1 MTTEPR
7 AFEGVNVLDFTQGV
21 AGPHSTM
28 LLAQHGANVLKIEP
42 PEGDWGRTLGAV
54 YGDQCAHSIAFNRG
68 KRSLAMDMKQPDA
81 QAAARKIA
89 EKADVIVE
97 AFRPGIMAKFGLSYD
112 MVKAFNPNV
121 IYLSVTGFGQSGPN
135 SKLPVTDAVIQA
147 FSGLMTVNRD
157 KDGLPQRLNMIPV
170 DVTTGLYAF
179 QAISTALMRKF
190 RYGVG
195 TYIDSNLMQCA
206 AAFQAAKIMEYYLEK
221 GESQPLYVP
230 VGTMQTTDGFINIT
244 VMRESHYVSL
254 CEVMGKPE
262 WITDERFSDRT
273 KRLKNEQVLMPMIRE
288 IFAQRSTKEWAD
300 SLTAAG
306 VMNAPVQN
314 YGDLMNHEHTKA
326 VDAIAY
332 VGHEATGTIPMPH
345 IPGQPRIAG
354 ADALTHAP
362 GIGEHSDDI
371 LGEWGYSP
379 AEIADMKAKGAVKY
393 PSLQAAAAE

>member
-42 PEGDWGRTLGAV
+42 PDGDWGRTLGAM

-81 QAAARKIA
+81 QAVARKIA

-97 AFRPGIMAKFGLSYD
+97 AFRPGVMAKFGLGYEQ
-112 MVKAFNPNV
+112 VKAFNPDV
-121 IYLSVTGFGQSGPN
+121 IYLSVTGFGQTGPN
-135 SKLPVTDAVIQA
+135 MNLPVTDAVIQA
-147 FSGLMTVNRD
+147 YSGLMTVN
-157 KDGLPQRLNMIPV
+157 KDSQGLPNRLNMIPI

-179 QAISTALMRKF
+179 QALSTALMRKF
-190 RYGVG
+190 RFGG
-195 TYIDSNLMQCA
+195 GCYIDNNLLQSAM
-206 AAFQAAKIMEYYLEK
+206 AFQAAKIMEFYLEK

-244 VMRESHYVSL
+244 AMREAHYVSL

-262 WITDERFSDRT
+262 WITDERFDDRT
-273 KRLKNEQVLMPMIRE
+273 KRLKNEKILMPMIRE
-288 IFAQRSTKEWAD
+288 VFATRSTKDWAD

-314 YGDLMNHEHTKA
+314 YGDLMEAEHVTAVSALEYLEHE
-326 VDAIAY
+326 
-332 VGHEATGTIPMPH
+332 GTGTIPLPH
-345 IPGQPRIAG
+345 IPGQPRLNG

-362 GIGEHSDDI
+362 SIGEHSDEI
-371 LGEWGYSP
+371 LGEWGYSD
-379 AEIADMKAKGAVKY
+379 ADIAKMKANGAVKY
-393 PSLQAAAAE
+393 PALQAAAAE

>member
-42 PEGDWGRTLGAV
+42 PEGDWGRTLGAM

-68 KRSLAMDMKQPDA
+68 KRSLAMDMKQADA
-81 QAAARKIA
+81 KAVARKIA
-89 EKADVIVE
+89 EKADIIVE
-97 AFRPGIMAKFGLSYD
+97 AFRPGVMAKFGLSYD
-112 MVKAFNPNV
+112 MVKEFNPNV
-121 IYLSVTGFGQSGPN
+121 IYLSVTGFGQKGPN
-135 SKLPVTDAVIQA
+135 MNLPVTDAVIQA
-147 FSGLMTVNRD
+147 YSGLMTVNKD

-179 QAISTALMRKF
+179 QAMSTALMRKF

-195 TYIDSNLMQCA
+195 CYIDNNLMQSA

-244 VMRESHYVSL
+244 AMREAHYVSL
-254 CEVMGKPE
+254 CNVMGHPE
-262 WITDERFSDRT
+262 WITDERFNSREQ
-273 KRLKNEQVLMPMIRE
+273 RLKNEKVLMPMIRE
-288 IFAQRSTKEWAD
+288 VFTKRSTKDWAE

-314 YGDLMNHEHTKA
+314 YGDLMSAEHVKA

-332 VGHEATGTIPMPH
+332 VEHAETGTIPMPH
-345 IPGQPRIAG
+345 IPGQPRITG
-354 ADALTHAP
+354 PDALTHAP
-362 GIGEHSDDI
+362 TIGEHSDEI
-371 LGEWGYSP
+371 LGEWGYS
-379 AEIADMKAKGAVKY
+379 ASDIAAMKANGAVKY

>member
-42 PEGDWGRTLGAV
+42 PEGDWGRTLGAM

-68 KRSLAMDMKQPDA
+68 KRSLAMDMKSPEA
-81 QAAARKIA
+81 QAVAKKIA

-97 AFRPGIMAKFGLSYD
+97 AFRPGVMAKFGLSYD
-112 MVKAFNPNV
+112 QVKEYNPNV
-121 IYLSVTGFGQSGPN
+121 IYLSVTGFGQTGPN

-147 FSGLMTVNRD
+147 FSGLMTVN
-157 KDGLPQRLNMIPV
+157 KDSQGLPNRLNMIPI

-179 QAISTALMRKF
+179 QTISTALMRKF

-195 TYIDSNLMQCA
+195 CYIDNNLMQSA
-206 AAFQAAKIMEYYLEK
+206 AAFQAAKIMEFYLEK

-244 VMRESHYVSL
+244 AMREAHYVSL
-254 CEVMGKPE
+254 CEVMGKSE
-262 WITDERFSDRT
+262 WATDDRFDTRE
-273 KRLKNEQVLMPMIRE
+273 KRLANEQILMPMIRE
-288 IFAQRSTKEWAD
+288 VFATRSTKDWAD
-300 SLTAAG
+300 ALTANG

-326 VDAIAY
+326 VDALAY
-332 VGHEATGTIPMPH
+332 LEHAETGTIPLPH
-345 IPGQPRIAG
+345 IPGQPRITG
-354 ADALTHAP
+354 PDELTHAP
-362 GIGEHSDDI
+362 SIGEHSDDI
-371 LGEWGYSP
+371 LSEWGYSDADI
-379 AEIADMKAKGAVKY
+379 AELKAKGAVKY
-393 PSLQAAAAE
+393 PALQAQAAE

>member
-244 VMRESHYVSL
+244 AMRESHYVSL

>member
-28 LLAQHGANVLKIEP
+28 LLAQHGANILKIEP
-42 PEGDWGRTLGAV
+42 PEGDWGRTLGAM

-81 QAAARKIA
+81 QAVARKIA
-89 EKADVIVE
+89 EKADIIVE
-97 AFRPGIMAKFGLSYD
+97 AFRPGVMAKFGLGYEQ
-112 MVKAFNPNV
+112 VKEFNPNV
-121 IYLSVTGFGQSGPN
+121 IYLSVTGFGQIGPN

-147 FSGLMTVNRD
+147 YSGLMTVNKD

-195 TYIDSNLMQCA
+195 CYIDNNLMQSA
-206 AAFQAAKIMEYYLEK
+206 AAFQAAKIMEFYLEK

-244 VMRESHYVSL
+244 AMRESHYQSL
-254 CEVMGKPE
+254 CEVMGKQE
-262 WITDERFSDRT
+262 WATDPRFDNRE
-273 KRLKNEQVLMPMIRE
+273 KRLENEAILMPMIRE
-288 IFAQRSTKEWAD
+288 VFATRSTAEWAEA
-300 SLTAAG
+300 LTAAG

-314 YGDLMNHEHTKA
+314 YGDLMNHEHVKA

-332 VGHEATGTIPMPH
+332 VEHTETGTIPMPH
-345 IPGQPRIAG
+345 IPGQPRITG
-354 ADALTHAP
+354 PDPLTHAP
-362 GIGEHSDDI
+362 SIGEHSDEI
-371 LGEWGYSP
+371 LREWGYSDP
-379 AEIADMKAKGAVKY
+379 EIANLKANGTVKY
-393 PSLQAAAAE
+393 PALQAAAAE

>member
-68 KRSLAMDMKQPDA
+68 KRSLAMDMKQPEA

-112 MVKAFNPNV
+112 MVKEFNPNV

-244 VMRESHYVSL
+244 AMREAHYVSL

>member
-21 AGPHSTM
+21 AGPHATM

-42 PEGDWGRTLGAV
+42 PDGDWGRTLGAM
-54 YGDQCAHSIAFNRG
+54 YGDQCAHFIAFNRG
-68 KRSLAMDMKQPDA
+68 KRSLALDMKSPEA
-81 QAAARKIA
+81 QAITRKIA

-97 AFRPGIMAKFGLSYD
+97 AFRPGVMAKFGLSYEQ
-112 MVKAFNPNV
+112 VKEFNPTV
-121 IYLSVTGFGQSGPN
+121 IYLSVTGFGQTGPN

-147 FSGLMTVNRD
+147 FSGLMTVNKD

-206 AAFQAAKIMEYYLEK
+206 AAFQAAKIMEFYLEK

-244 VMRESHYVSL
+244 AMREAHYVSL
-254 CEVMGKPE
+254 CQVMGRTE
-262 WITDERFSDRT
+262 WATDERFSTRE
-273 KRLKNEQVLMPMIRE
+273 KRLANEAILMPMIRE
-288 IFAQRSTKEWAD
+288 VFATRSTQEWAE

-314 YGDLMNHEHTKA
+314 YGEVMEHEHTKA

-332 VGHEATGTIPMPH
+332 LEHAGTGTIPMPH
-345 IPGQPRIAG
+345 IPGQPRIDG
-354 ADALTHAP
+354 PDAFTHAP
-362 GIGEHSDDI
+362 GIGEHSDEI
-371 LGEWGYSP
+371 LREWGYSD
-379 AEIADMKAKGAVKY
+379 ADIANMKADGTVKY
-393 PSLQAAAAE
+393 PALLATAAE

>member
-28 LLAQHGANVLKIEP
+28 LLAQHGANILKIEP
-42 PEGDWGRTLGAV
+42 PEGDWGRTLGAM

-81 QAAARKIA
+81 QAVARKIA
-89 EKADVIVE
+89 EKADIIVE
-97 AFRPGIMAKFGLSYD
+97 AFRPGVMAKFGLGYEQ
-112 MVKAFNPNV
+112 VKEFNPNV
-121 IYLSVTGFGQSGPN
+121 IYLSVTGFGQIGPN

-147 FSGLMTVNRD
+147 YSGLMTVNKD

-195 TYIDSNLMQCA
+195 CYIDNNLMQSA
-206 AAFQAAKIMEYYLEK
+206 AAFQAAKIMEFYLEK

-244 VMRESHYVSL
+244 AMRESHYQSL
-254 CEVMGKPE
+254 CEVMGKQE
-262 WITDERFSDRT
+262 WATDPRFDNRE
-273 KRLKNEQVLMPMIRE
+273 KRLENEAILMPMIRE
-288 IFAQRSTKEWAD
+288 VFATRSTAEWAEA
-300 SLTAAG
+300 LTAAG
-306 VMNAPVQN
+306 
-314 YGDLMNHEHTKA
+314 
-326 VDAIAY
+326 
-332 VGHEATGTIPMPH
+332 
-345 IPGQPRIAG
+345 
-354 ADALTHAP
+354 
-362 GIGEHSDDI
+362 
-371 LGEWGYSP
+371 
-379 AEIADMKAKGAVKY
+379 
-393 PSLQAAAAE
+393 

>member
-68 KRSLAMDMKQPDA
+68 KRSLAMDMKQPEA

-244 VMRESHYVSL
+244 AMRESHYVSL